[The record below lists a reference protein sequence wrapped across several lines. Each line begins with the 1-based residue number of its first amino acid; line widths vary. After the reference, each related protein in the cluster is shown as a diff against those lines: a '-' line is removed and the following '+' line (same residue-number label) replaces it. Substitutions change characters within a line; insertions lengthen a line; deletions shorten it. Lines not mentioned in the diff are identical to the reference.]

1 MEDEC
6 PPLGNLAKIWNDASG
21 KSSCRHLLFRVDF
34 RDSMAEQPALNRSYV
49 ISYAANDRDFPVIGL
64 RLDPRVAGYRVPE
77 DLSPHPDSKRYP
89 NHVFTGSNPTNGDE
103 RVTHVYEILPAP
115 WVPFTRYDDDLGPI
129 QGRRRAVKNEGQQA
143 DLAADKKVSYEGREG
158 SAIVSNEIEETWS
171 IKVDED
177 GNSLFPI
184 KDRDFYDPSRGAVQ
198 ERRQLFVPTGEEVGT
213 LENIDGVIT
222 QTSYEPYNEFLSVKI
237 IQTYK
242 VDGPQLIGSITNNEG
257 QLATVTTQRKG
268 ALNYSTPSPT
278 ATKTVEVAREDA
290 ESLIERITETPEVFS
305 AKSYRKIKADLTP
318 QKFRA
323 SQQDIVFEQTLEG
336 EVEEPSLG
344 ITEFEKSEQ
353 QVTKFVKRVATTS
366 RNTIENAIL
375 VESVLTPEQQLGI
388 RTLTLSSGAQSFTPS
403 ATLVDASVE
412 ALGDGR
418 TVLSE
423 TVVGEVFPE
432 DVKTLRQGT
441 QLPQKFI
448 QNQTTESKVIASKS
462 AEPENID
469 SGGTGVVESTAQ
481 RITAEKVR
489 KSKTIVEQR
498 SGVSGQI
505 YTQELG
511 GGIANTTEFL
521 GVSNIL
527 PSFGTIAA
535 ETESIGG
542 TSIQRVTKLNQVPNL
557 KGQEYDDI
565 TGVVVPYEQIFV
577 DGQQIDSFIG
587 QPNCEITPRD
597 VYHAQKRTILSEKVK
612 EEYLKKFYALEDVV
626 SVSLP
631 DQLIDIIVE
640 VVKSEGGDNATS
652 TGNSSSATASATAS
666 FDYSVGYSVRNG
678 YSGLLDATKYIFFLD
693 SKNKI
698 DVVDFLNTKL
708 QENIQKWPVFNTESS
723 SFSIITQSETV
734 TATASVSLPN
744 NRNKSV
750 SIDKRSDV
758 QTFQIPQSLHK
769 EITINAGIL
778 DESGTGF
785 ITNFEVERT
794 ATASGAQ
801 AGTSTASAKA
811 KANIKVNAIRTYIT
825 NIGGQDVIYT
835 QIGNTIGATNPES
848 IEVGKYLYSVN
859 SQLYRF
865 GLVKIEAVVVEIT
878 PAAVY

>member
-1 MEDEC
+1 
-6 PPLGNLAKIWNDASG
+6 
-21 KSSCRHLLFRVDF
+21 
-34 RDSMAEQPALNRSYV
+34 MAEQPALNRSYV

>member
-1 MEDEC
+1 
-6 PPLGNLAKIWNDASG
+6 
-21 KSSCRHLLFRVDF
+21 
-34 RDSMAEQPALNRSYV
+34 
-49 ISYAANDRDFPVIGL
+49 
-64 RLDPRVAGYRVPE
+64 
-77 DLSPHPDSKRYP
+77 
-89 NHVFTGSNPTNGDE
+89 
-103 RVTHVYEILPAP
+103 
-115 WVPFTRYDDDLGPI
+115 
-129 QGRRRAVKNEGQQA
+129 
-143 DLAADKKVSYEGREG
+143 
-158 SAIVSNEIEETWS
+158 
-171 IKVDED
+171 
-177 GNSLFPI
+177 
-184 KDRDFYDPSRGAVQ
+184 
-198 ERRQLFVPTGEEVGT
+198 VPTGEEVGT